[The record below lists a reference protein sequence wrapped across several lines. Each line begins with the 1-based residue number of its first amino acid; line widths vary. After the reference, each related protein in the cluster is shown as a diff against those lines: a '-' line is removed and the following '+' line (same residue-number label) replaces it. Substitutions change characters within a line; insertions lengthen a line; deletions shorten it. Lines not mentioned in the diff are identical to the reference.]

1 MATIEALT
9 TAAAARPA
17 ALDTLSSIGLLGTA
31 PDETLA
37 AGRAAFSS
45 GDLQAAASAATSAYG
60 AWATAEETGRYRIL
74 VGTGV
79 AILLLLA
86 ILVLVSYARGW
97 RAARRDGPLG
107 TASTDP
113 PAAG

>member
-1 MATIEALT
+1 M
-9 TAAAARPA
+9 
-17 ALDTLSSIGLLGTA
+17 
-31 PDETLA
+31 LA

-45 GDLQAAASAATSAYG
+45 GDLEAAASAATSAYG
-60 AWATAEETGRYRIL
+60 TWVTAEETGRHRIL

-86 ILVLVSYARGW
+86 ILVSVSYARGW
-97 RAARRDGPLG
+97 RAARREGPL
-107 TASTDP
+107 ASPSIDP